1 MRTALDSL
9 STGGFT
15 TTKHTEQSE
24 SRSRMLWANGM
35 LIFFSTGSLIR
46 LECTTQSSLATE
58 SRRIGTLHMDTHNS
72 KTVFFRKWHVDYT
85 DECNT
90 PTLVAIGVR
99 SSVRDMLIWARA
111 LLESK
116 HQGAP
121 VENPTRGIDEIWNIQ
136 IAVDSETHPEA
147 QYCLGWYRGS
157 LPGVSFGCPLSHQL

>member
-1 MRTALDSL
+1 MHDTIVTRHGVETNRNIAHGYTQLKDGS
-9 STGGFT
+9 F
-15 TTKHTEQSE
+15 
-24 SRSRMLWANGM
+24 ANNAM
-35 LIFFSTGSLIR
+35 
-46 LECTTQSSLATE
+46 
-58 SRRIGTLHMDTHNS
+58 
-72 KTVFFRKWHVDYT
+72 VDYT